1 MYSFEDLL
9 ITFRISYAVKIQ
21 LWVIVCFVLFSIQQI
36 GNLTNVLALSKM
48 VLAGYGVCF
57 GGLIC
62 CLEMNFS
69 FLRQPIANNCGFLY
83 SPMLRLMFYVLMGM
97 VAWSFGTLLG
107 LVASIALAVLSLFNT
122 YVICRYPGYRAAL
135 KELADEEEKRMKK
148 EMNKQIITR
157 TWRHAIAPSWMSN
170 EE

>member
-1 MYSFEDLL
+1 MRLGNVCAAALL
-9 ITFRISYAVKIQ
+9 IFGS
-21 LWVIVCFVLFSIQQI
+21 I

-62 CLEMNFS
+62 CLEMNLS
-69 FLRQPIANNCGFLY
+69 FLRQMIADNCGFLY

-107 LVASIALAVLSLFNT
+107 MIASIALAVLSLFNT

-148 EMNKQIITR
+148 EMNKQIIRR